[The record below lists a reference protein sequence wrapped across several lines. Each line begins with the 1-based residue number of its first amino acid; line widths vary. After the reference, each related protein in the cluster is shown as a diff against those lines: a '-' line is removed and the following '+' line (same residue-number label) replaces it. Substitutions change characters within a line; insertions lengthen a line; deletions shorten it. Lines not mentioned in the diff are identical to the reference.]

1 MQTPKAWDVDTIKW
15 TKADVA
21 AGIYEYQFTASS
33 EHASWKVVA
42 GRGDWKSGTYLG
54 AVVNAGSGDAELQYD
69 NKVGVG
75 VNCETGGLEVRKTYK
90 IVVTV
95 KDGKVSARVEEVA
108 GGQNEKPAVDL
119 SNGGIA
125 GTMQQPK
132 PWNVDAIKWTKADAA
147 AGIYEYQFTA
157 SSEHAS
163 WKVVTVRG
171 NWNSGAYLGAV
182 VNAGSGDAELKY
194 DNKSGGGL
202 NCETAG
208 LAAGKNYK
216 IVVTVKDG
224 KVFASV
230 ETM

>member
-1 MQTPKAWDVDTIKW
+1 MPKTEIREQKDLVLPKNAGGVTI
-15 TKADVA
+15 
-21 AGIYEYQFTASS
+21 
-33 EHASWKVVA
+33 SWKSSNRQIITDDGSVHFP
-42 GRGDWKSGTYLG
+42 SGNGQTKVKLTATLKKG
-54 AVVNAGSGDAELQYD
+54 NATDTRD
-69 NKVGVG
+69 F
-75 VNCETGGLEVRKTYK
+75 T
-90 IVVTV
+90 VTV
-95 KDGKVSARVEEVA
+95 YHKDNS

-132 PWNVDAIKWTKADAA
+132 PWDVDTIKWTNADAA
-147 AGIYEYQFTA
+147 AGVYEYQFAA
-157 SSEHAS
+157 SADTAS
-163 WKVVTVRG
+163 WKVVAVRG

-194 DNKSGGGL
+194 DNKSGVGV
-202 NCETAG
+202 NCETGG
-208 LAAGKNYK
+208 LEVGKTYK